1 MLELHWSLMKISDNS
16 SVGKTERGAEHG
28 AKYYLL
34 ACGTICSDKIDP
46 SFFDCLPPFTEL
58 ESEIEITT
66 PLAFHEISF
75 LDNIYIDLSTFYKLS
90 FLLNY
95 FFLPSF

>member
-1 MLELHWSLMKISDNS
+1 MKISDNS

-34 ACGTICSDKIDP
+34 ACGTVCSDKIDP

-58 ESEIEITT
+58 ESEIEITA

-75 LDNIYIDLSTFYKLS
+75 LDNTPSSIPDLLYITVSFYSVLSH
-90 FLLNY
+90 
-95 FFLPSF
+95 